1 MAIEEEFEKTRQL
14 IYEVSEKSKRLLL
27 IGVKNFLNVD
37 DVAVYLGISKSVVY
51 GLMRTKQIPYSKP
64 NGKLAFFKKSDV
76 DAWLGSNRIASA
88 SEVEEQAAR
97 YCVAH
102 KKGGAA

>member
-1 MAIEEEFEKTRQL
+1 MNDKVKTELQK
-14 IYEVSEKSKRLLL
+14 IKMYTLLL
-27 IGVKNFLNVD
+27 AKNYLNVD
-37 DVAVYLGISKSVVY
+37 DMVEYTGLSKSIIY
-51 GLMRTKQIPYSKP
+51 RKMREREIPYSKP
-64 NGKLAFFKKSDV
+64 SGRIAFFKKSDV

>member
-1 MAIEEEFEKTRQL
+1 MNEEIKIELQK
-14 IYEVSEKSKRLLL
+14 IKMYSLLL
-27 IGVKNFLNVD
+27 AKNYLSVD
-37 DVAVYLGISKSVVY
+37 DLAEYTGVSKSVIY
-51 GLMRTKQIPYSKP
+51 RLMRERQIPFSKP

-102 KKGGAA
+102 KKGGVA